1 MISDYNQAVELLT
14 SQGKFYINL
23 GLDRMQN
30 VLKLLSS
37 PEKNLKI
44 IHVAGTNGKGSVC
57 SVLANILKCAGYK
70 IGLYTS
76 PHLKDY
82 TERIQINGE
91 QITKND
97 FAKYTALICELAE
110 ANKIDLT
117 EFEILTACAYKYFAD
132 NNVDFAIME
141 TGLGGRFDATNAI
154 DEDFFSI
161 ITSISLDHTDRLGST
176 IEEIAAEKAGIIK
189 KNSVVIVSLQNNGY
203 KVICQTA
210 KAVNANV
217 LAVQKDI
224 ETVYENGINYA
235 VIGGKRYEFPLLGR
249 YQRQNL
255 ALVLKSVEFIKSKGY
270 EIAGTALSNG
280 LKTAKW
286 AARLEYN
293 KEKNMIID
301 GAHNPDAAKELK
313 LSLDFY
319 FKDKKKIFIYST
331 INTKDYKKIAEIL
344 FNHDDEIYYYEFEH
358 KNAVSFKNYTKDV
371 NWLKNI
377 HLADKKQMQTVLNRH
392 ELKVLTGSLY
402 MIGDF
407 LKNN

>member
-14 SQGKFYINL
+14 SQSKFYINL

-30 VLKLLSS
+30 ALKLLSN
-37 PEKNLKI
+37 PEKSLKI

-91 QITKND
+91 QITKSN

-141 TGLGGRFDATNAI
+141 TGLGGRFDATNSI

-189 KNSVVIVSLQNNGY
+189 KNSVVIVSVQNSGY
-203 KVICQTA
+203 KVICKTA
-210 KAVNANV
+210 EAVNATVN
-217 LAVQKDI
+217 AVTKDI
-224 ETVYENGINYA
+224 ETVYENGVNYA
-235 VIGGKRYEFPLLGR
+235 IIGKRRYEFPLLGR

-255 ALVLKSVEFIKSKGY
+255 ALVLKGVEFIKSKGY
-270 EIAGTALSNG
+270 EIADTALSKG

-331 INTKDYKKIAEIL
+331 INTKDYKKIAKIL
-344 FNHDDEIYYYEFEH
+344 FNSDDEIYYYEFEH
-358 KNAVSFKNYTKDV
+358 KNAVKFKDYIKDV
-371 NWLKNI
+371 NWLKNVHI
-377 HLADKKQMQTVLNRH
+377 ADKKQIQAVLNRH

-402 MIGDF
+402 MIGEF

>member
-30 VLKLLSS
+30 VLKLLSN

-91 QITKND
+91 QITKSD

-117 EFEILTACAYKYFAD
+117 EFEILTACAYKYFAN

-189 KNSVVIVSLQNNGY
+189 KNSVVIVSVQNNGY

-210 KAVNANV
+210 EAVKANV
-217 LAVQKDI
+217 NAVQKDI

-235 VIGGKRYEFPLLGR
+235 IIGGKRYEFSLLGR

-255 ALVLKSVEFIKSKGY
+255 ALVLKSVEFIKSKGS
-270 EIAGTALSNG
+270 EIADTALCKG

-293 KEKNMIID
+293 KETNMIID

-344 FNHDDEIYYYEFEH
+344 FNPDDEIYYYEFEH
-358 KNAVSFKNYTKDV
+358 KNAVSFKDYTKDV